1 MPLTLGRASAREG
14 VFGDMRYAFVD
25 ITFDASYPT
34 GGESLV
40 PADLGWDSIHLVE
53 PENLPGYTFDYDET
67 NQRLRAFRVA
77 PLLVVEEALTIAT
90 NAGTL
95 LNIPAFVSG
104 VDVTAGGVTGGF
116 RVITSTDTPVTRQVA
131 VNYVTGAVTFAAAD
145 AVTAARFTYFP
156 VSIGSMFASPT
167 INEAVVAAGAGVNLA
182 ARAAMVQ
189 YVYDTTG
196 NTLLTVIP
204 VGEAPGVG
212 EVAIDI
218 NNAGATT
225 ITTAAGINGNS
236 LLVTYIPFTAL
247 PDPSMFV
254 DDADI
259 SATFEPYNF
268 TTTSNY
274 YGMTVSAYGGF
285 LVGEEADATNR
296 VVPIGG
302 PSSTGA
308 NNTMV
313 QWQPALNIYTA
324 AQTTNLAT
332 VSNPWIIIPPVY
344 LSNVLREVPN
354 AVDLSTISVRVL
366 IYGR

>member
-1 MPLTLGRASAREG
+1 MPLTLSRASNREG
-14 VFGDMRYAFVD
+14 VMGDMRYAFVD
-25 ITFDASYPT
+25 ITFDSSYPT
-34 GGESLV
+34 GGESLL
-40 PADLGWDSIHLVE
+40 PADLGWDSIHFVK
-53 PENLPGYTFDYDET
+53 PQNIPGYMFDYEET
-67 NQRLRAFRVA
+67 GQTLRAFRA
-77 PLLVVEEALTIAT
+77 SPLLIVEEALTIASDV
-90 NAGTL
+90 GTL
-95 LNIPAFVSG
+95 RNIPAFVSG
-104 VDVTAGGVTGGF
+104 VDVTAGGTTSGF
-116 RVITSTDTPVTRQVA
+116 RVIPSTDTPITRQVA
-131 VNYVTGAVTFAAAD
+131 VNFTTGVVTFAAAD

-156 VSIGSMFASPT
+156 VSVGSIFASPT
-167 INEAVVAAGAGVNLA
+167 VNEAVVAAGAGVNLA

-196 NTLLTVIP
+196 NTLLVVVP
-204 VGEAPGVG
+204 VGEAPNAG

-218 NNAGATT
+218 NNSGNTT
-225 ITTAAGINGNS
+225 ITTNAGINGNS

-254 DDADI
+254 DDGDI
-259 SATFEPYNF
+259 SSTFEPYNF

-285 LVGEEADATNR
+285 LVGEEGDATNR

-302 PSSTGA
+302 PLSTGA

-324 AQTTNLAT
+324 AQNTNLAT
-332 VSNPWIIIPPVY
+332 VSNPWIVIPPAY
-344 LSNVLREVPN
+344 LTNVMREVPN
-354 AVDLSTISVRVL
+354 ATDLSTIVTRVL